1 MTRKKV
7 GHLFHV
13 MTSKDVVLDSAVLG
27 IYFWDTFFHSAR
39 RWGASVPSLC
49 SALKYCFPFSG
60 L

>member
-39 RWGASVPSLC
+39 R
-49 SALKYCFPFSG
+49 
-60 L
+60 